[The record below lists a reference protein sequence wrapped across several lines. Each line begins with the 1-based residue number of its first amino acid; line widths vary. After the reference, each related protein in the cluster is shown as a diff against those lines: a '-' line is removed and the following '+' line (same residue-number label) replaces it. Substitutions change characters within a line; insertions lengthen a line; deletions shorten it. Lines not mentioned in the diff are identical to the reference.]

1 MSISPGNSNLEKRQ
15 ALHASRKKAQTTQN
29 LIMLVVGVGL
39 VLIAA
44 AVFLAIP
51 TAQAEVRQ
59 TGSSAIPIET
69 NFPAPDVQLT
79 DLEGKPVALS
89 NYNGQV
95 ILYNAWATWCPPCKE
110 EMPTLEAYY
119 QAHKTDGFVVIA
131 IEDGEPVSEVAAF
144 VEDYKLSF
152 PVWPDLKYVATT
164 AFKTNN
170 LPTSFLIDRS
180 GTVRLTWTGAIT
192 RAALEKYVTPIIG
205 GQ

>member
-1 MSISPGNSNLEKRQ
+1 MSEQRQ
-15 ALHASRKKAQTTQN
+15 ALRTSRKKAQTTQN
-29 LIMLVVGVGL
+29 LIMLVVGIGL
-39 VLIAA
+39 VLIAV
-44 AVFLAIP
+44 AVFLALP
-51 TAQAEVRQ
+51 SAQAEIRQ
-59 TGSSAIPIET
+59 TGSSAIPLGT
-69 NFPAPDVQLT
+69 NYPAPDVQLT

-89 NYNGQV
+89 NYKGQV

-119 QAHKTDGFVVIA
+119 QAHKNDGFVVIA

-170 LPTSFLIDRS
+170 LPTSFVIDRS

-192 RAALEKYVTPIIG
+192 RDKLEKYVTPLFR
-205 GQ
+205 